1 MSKKILVGFASR
13 YGSTEETA
21 NLIGD
26 SLRNENFDVDVMRVK
41 EVKSLA
47 DYQAIILG
55 APLFMFHWHK
65 DVLKFLSTHQEIL
78 MDKFIAIF
86 ALGPTHDPYDE
97 QEWRDSWSQ
106 LNKELA
112 AFSWLKPVEVEMFGG
127 KYDPDYLKFPL
138 KIIAGKTP
146 ASDIRDIEAVKA
158 WAGKLADKLKS

>member
-1 MSKKILVGFASR
+1 MPKKVLVGFATR

-21 NLIGD
+21 KLIGG
-26 SLRNENFDVDVMRVK
+26 SLRDGGFEVDVMQVRDVK
-41 EVKSLA
+41 NLI

-65 DVLKFLSTHQEIL
+65 DVLKFLSKHQNL
-78 MDKFIAIF
+78 LLDRFIGIF

-112 AFSWLKPVEVEMFGG
+112 NFSWLKPVEIEMFGG
-127 KYDPDYLKFPL
+127 KYDPAYLRFPL
-138 KIIAGKTP
+138 KMMAGKTP
-146 ASDIRDIEAVKA
+146 ASDIRDFEAVKA
-158 WAGKLADKLKS
+158 WAGKIAGML